1 MKNIIPPFFTSSSHK
16 PSTSLTFTESPNKT
30 LNTLDTIL
38 QQIKI
43 DNTQITSF
51 THYQTLLNALIST
64 PIAHQTEHDYLLS
77 STKHANLP
85 QTQKYIITGKIGNAP
100 TYLDPNSQSQSGTIT
115 FNNTRVDSKDGFLSI
130 RTNNCVIKGK
140 YFYECELLS
149 NGLLQI
155 GWCQLTTPFTE
166 QNGVGDDNSS
176 YAYDGWRNV
185 VFHGPDKPYGKIWD
199 KGDIV
204 GCCIDLNNKTMSFYL
219 NGEDLGIAATNIAVG
234 ENCAYFPGCSLSR
247 SEKCV
252 FNFGQTPFMYKY
264 EGYEPFDQMVFQ
276 IEQTN
281 QVLAKLLT
289 LVHSYLL
296 NILETYKNE
305 LNTYMKQLLCY
316 NVFDYIMRKGFRDLS
331 AFTYIIVPYLY
342 ELLQKSRTQFIIF
355 WDILLSTVSHNEQK
369 TFVNDVM
376 DNLTNLTYCYSL
388 MGSKGESN
396 WKKYITILTTLFTV
410 ESFVSIWITKDSGN
424 TWSKQIWHL
433 ENIFHSNC
441 IKQGN
446 YYYHALSLYPNLKHD
461 ASFTVSDM
469 LRILDR
475 NQHQT
480 DINTINRLDTMYS
493 NGLSNIIEVFLTHKK
508 TYTNGTTILKDVFND
523 FLRAGNRNNADNIN
537 DLYNVLGFSMRS
549 KDKDD
554 LNFYKNL
561 FFNIMNYF
569 VCNFLSIDF
578 KVVTTDPWFSRA
590 DKKSI
595 YYDEVGLG
603 GTIAHVT
610 NEYITEIEHSLIVN
624 NDLSCLDFMHRLIK
638 LCYDFIIGSSSSLL
652 RKLHEQ
658 RKYNKQT
665 RYNSLL
671 NFTHGCTKLSE
682 ITRNYFHLMSLQ
694 TQKIFYLFSFF
705 FVKYLT
711 WLKAQNPVVL
721 YFVPIIVIDL
731 PYEMFKLLTKMNSPI
746 LSTQSIRNEFNKAS
760 CYFKD
765 DDYVQSVLRLYLYL
779 FSDNTI
785 ANPDIREKLLDKVQ
799 FIIKHYYTYFTLH
812 NELYTFLIDGIINN
826 MQKDFLSHKAS
837 KLFLKEIM
845 PFCFGYDYSN
855 SGNSSNSSSSSN
867 INNNNNNNNNNI
879 SNTSSTLLS
888 SNIKQYFLKE
898 KSKIITGYINFYFP
912 LFNKTITSFTIFV
925 SEIAAI
931 NPLIHENAQTTSTR
945 NQSLITSFL
954 STCDLLKILEFLL
967 TLYPEEMFNLR
978 CLIGKNFMNVIK
990 ILSNRIYAEPY
1001 LTNLLKAVDS
1011 VNHKDKI
1018 NINDL
1023 IRSTLGILLQIQRST
1038 NVNGYDTF
1046 IHKIANSDEVLLD
1059 SFNAMKRRFEAQNE
1073 LKCFHNEFTMVE
1085 VFIKEIR
1092 SKRDKKEYTEE
1103 EMNKLEE
1110 EDKICVICRVNI
1122 VDVEMLPCKHTACKE
1137 CVDVYLSEKET
1148 CFICHQKVERVEQV
1162 DVVMMG

>member
-1 MKNIIPPFFTSSSHK
+1 MKNIITPFFPSSTQK
-16 PSTSLTFTESPNKT
+16 PSTSLSFTECPNITTQK
-30 LNTLDTIL
+30 LDTII

-43 DNTQITSF
+43 DLTQITSF
-51 THYQTLLNALIST
+51 SHYQSILDKLISS
-64 PIAHQTEHDYLLS
+64 PVSYQTEQDYLLS
-77 STKHANLP
+77 STKYANVPL
-85 QTQKYIITGKIGNAP
+85 TQKYIITGKIGSAP
-100 TYLDPNSQSQSGTIT
+100 TYLDPNSQSQSGPIT
-115 FNNTRVDSKDGFLSI
+115 FNNTRVDSKEGFLSI

-185 VFHGPDKPYGKIWD
+185 LFHGPDKPYGKIWD
-199 KGDIV
+199 KGDVV
-204 GCCIDLNNKTMSFYL
+204 GCCIDLTNRTMSFYL
-219 NGEDLGIAATNIAVG
+219 NGEDLGIAASNIAVG

-264 EGYEPFDQMVFQ
+264 EGYEPFDQMMFQ

-281 QVLAKLLT
+281 QVISKLLT

-296 NILETYKNE
+296 TILETYKDE
-305 LNTYMKQLLCY
+305 LDSYMKQLLCY

-331 AFTYIIVPYLY
+331 SFTYIIVPYLY
-342 ELLQKSRTQFIIF
+342 ELLQKSITQYTIF
-355 WDILLSTVSHNEQK
+355 WDMLLSTVSLSERK
-369 TFVNDVM
+369 AFVNFVM
-376 DNLTNLTYCYSL
+376 DNLSNLTYCYSL

-396 WKKYITILTTLFTV
+396 WKQYISIITSLFTV
-410 ESFVSIWITKDSGN
+410 ESFVSVWIIKDNNS
-424 TWSKQIWHL
+424 WSKQVWHL

-441 IKQGN
+441 IKQGD
-446 YYYHALSLYPNLKHD
+446 YYYKSLSLYPNIKQE
-461 ASFTVSDM
+461 AFTVTDM
-469 LRILDR
+469 LRILER
-475 NQHQT
+475 NQPQSEV
-480 DINTINRLDTMYS
+480 DTINRLDMLYS
-493 NGLSNIIEVFLTHKK
+493 NGLSKVIEVFLTHKK
-508 TYTNGTTILKDVFND
+508 VYSNGAILKDVFND

-537 DLYNVLGFSMRS
+537 DLYNVLGFSMRR
-549 KDKDD
+549 DKDD

-569 VCNFLSIDF
+569 VNNFLSTDF
-578 KVVTTDPWFSRA
+578 KLVTTDPWFSRA

-624 NDLSCLDFMHRLIK
+624 NDLSYLDFMHRLIK

-658 RKYNKQT
+658 RKHNKQT
-665 RYNSLL
+665 KYNSLL

-682 ITRNYFHLMSLQ
+682 ITRNHFHLMSLQ
-694 TQKIFYLFSFF
+694 TQRVFYLFSFF
-705 FVKYLT
+705 FIKYLT

-731 PYEMFKLLTKMNSPI
+731 PYELFKLLTKMHSPI
-746 LSTQSIRNEFNKAS
+746 LTTSSIRNSFNTAS

-765 DDYVQSVLRLYLYL
+765 DDYIQSVLHLYLYL

-785 ANPDIREKLLDKVQ
+785 ANPDIREKLLDKVK
-799 FIIKHYYTYFTLH
+799 FIIKHYYTYFKHH

-826 MQKDFLSHKAS
+826 MQKNFLSDKAS

-845 PFCFGYDYSN
+845 PFCFGYDN
-855 SGNSSNSSSSSN
+855 T
-867 INNNNNNNNNNI
+867 NNTNE
-879 SNTSSTLLS
+879 LS
-888 SNIKQYFLKE
+888 YNIKEYFLKE
-898 KSKIITGYINFYFP
+898 KQKILNGYISFYFP
-912 LFNKTITSFTIFV
+912 LFNESITSFTIFV

-931 NPLIHENAQTTSTR
+931 NPLVHENAQTISTR
-945 NQSLITSFL
+945 NQSLINSFL

-967 TLYPEEMFNLR
+967 SLYPEEMFNLN

-1001 LTNLLKAVDS
+1001 LTNLLKAIDS
-1011 VNHKDKI
+1011 VTNKDKV
-1018 NINDL
+1018 NLNEL
-1023 IRSTLGILLQIQRST
+1023 IYSTLGIILQIQRNT
-1038 NVNGYDTF
+1038 NVNGYDQF
-1046 IHKIANSDEVLLD
+1046 IHNIANSDEVLLD
-1059 SFNAMKRRFEAQNE
+1059 SFEKMKCKFEWQNAFKR
-1073 LKCFHNEFTMVE
+1073 FHKEFNKVE
-1085 VFIKEIR
+1085 EFIKYIR
-1092 SKRDKKEYTEE
+1092 SKRDKKAYTEE

-1122 VDVEMLPCKHTACKE
+1122 VDVEMLPCKHTGCKE
-1137 CVDVYLSEKET
+1137 CIDVYLSEKET
-1148 CFICHQKVERVEQV
+1148 CFICHQKVERLEKM
-1162 DVVMMG
+1162 DVVMK